1 MYIYYLYIIY
11 IGKMLSNAFETT
23 PEQELEK
30 LNKKLEKRQNELNNS
45 ISLIQTLKQNLVDK
59 ILDMDNNLHETSLIF
74 QSIEENRLYCIHTS
88 LKKYCAMERTMIQY
102 RNEYLS
108 NLEDIIN
115 NIDIMS
121 DIPTYIKEHKDPDQ
135 THKYAVT

>member
-1 MYIYYLYIIY
+1 M

-30 LNKKLEKRQNELNNS
+30 LLKKLEKRQNELDMNTS
-45 ISLIQTLKQNLVDK
+45 MIKTLKQNLIEK
-59 ILDMDNNLHETSLIF
+59 ILDLDNNLHETSVLF
-74 QSIEENRLYCIHTS
+74 QSIEENRLLCIHTS
-88 LKKYCAMERTMIQY
+88 LKKYCAMERTMLQY

-115 NIDIMS
+115 HTDIME
-121 DIPTYIKEHKDPDQ
+121 DIPKYIQEMKDPEH
-135 THKYAVT
+135 THKYAVRY